1 MKINMSRD
9 ITNKVHWI
17 LDNILPPCFRD
28 CKPLMGLLAFIIY
41 GKYGK
46 YYLNF
51 KEEGKFLNMSEEEM
65 KEYYVM
71 IEPII
76 TRPTDINNACME
88 LLFDRVQQ
96 NRPTK
101 ILDISCGRGYLSYKL
116 AESFTE
122 ASIVGCDINIPLE
135 MRKQQWNNLEFVEGN
150 IEHLPFADEEFDMV
164 ISTHTLEHVINA
176 EQALSELRR
185 VCKNKLIIIV
195 PCQREYKYTMDFHVQ
210 FRPYTHS
217 LQKFTGRTDSI
228 CKKISN
234 DLFYEEV
241 KR

>member
-1 MKINMSRD
+1 M
-9 ITNKVHWI
+9 
-17 LDNILPPCFRD
+17 RD
-28 CKPLMGLLAFIIY
+28 CKPLMGVLAFIIY

-76 TRPTDINNACME
+76 TRPTDINKACMD
-88 LLFDRVQQ
+88 LLFDKVRKEG
-96 NRPTK
+96 PTK
-101 ILDISCGRGYLSYKL
+101 ILDISCGRGYLSCKL
-116 AESFTE
+116 ADTFGET
-122 ASIVGCDINIPLE
+122 SIVGCDINIPKE
-135 MRKQQWNNLEFVEGN
+135 MEKKQKRNLKFVEGN
-150 IEHLPFADEEFDMV
+150 IEHLPFPNEEFDMV

-176 EQALSELRR
+176 ELALSELRR

-210 FRPYTHS
+210 FWPYTYS

-228 CKKISN
+228 CKKICN
-234 DLFYEEV
+234 DLFYEEDV
-241 KR
+241 KK